1 MVQFRF
7 IELSGLYFGFLLGLC
22 QAAIWWALL
31 QLRASLADPT
41 VLPLTWFLPIAG
53 ALNGYVTNALALGVI
68 FNPIEPKKIC
78 GFVFLGLF
86 LQRQKEVSK
95 AFALLVAARIVT
107 AAHCWE
113 HILFSE
119 HGRHKFARIVTRVTE
134 RAIDEHVDSIRPLL
148 PLIVGS
154 DTFLS
159 VRREAAELLLQELPG
174 CLRSTYTYT
183 EQAMDIENLL
193 ATRMSRLKPSQFERL
208 LHPAFEEDEW
218 KLIGIGGLLGLVV
231 GVFQLVFVFSDQI

>member
-41 VLPLTWFLPIAG
+41 VLPLTWFLPVAG

-119 HGRHKFARIVTRVTE
+119 HGRHQFARIVTRVTE
-134 RAIDEHVDSIRPLL
+134 RAIDEHVAAAVD
-148 PLIVGS
+148 
-154 DTFLS
+154 
-159 VRREAAELLLQELPG
+159 RRL
-174 CLRSTYTYT
+174 
-183 EQAMDIENLL
+183 
-193 ATRMSRLKPSQFERL
+193 
-208 LHPAFEEDEW
+208 
-218 KLIGIGGLLGLVV
+218 
-231 GVFQLVFVFSDQI
+231 